1 MCCEHCVG
9 ASRSST
15 RVRERS
21 NATVQRSSRATR
33 AARRSPS
40 DCRPGRGAPAPP
52 RPRAPTTHR
61 LHHAALA
68 PPPHHA
74 TLPDSGTLARTTRN
88 RCILREGVER
98 RWRRGVTHR
107 AGGAGPARC
116 VTHLSGRFLAAC
128 SAARH
133 LQSRSRSP
141 PRVTLR
147 RCECPTQLHVFSSR
161 QLIDGVC
168 HHMLISLYP

>member
-1 MCCEHCVG
+1 MNENCTSVTSHVCCEHCVG
-9 ASRSST
+9 APRSST

-74 TLPDSGTLARTTRN
+74 TLPVSGTLARTTRN

-107 AGGAGPARC
+107 AGGGRSCALRHASVWTLSCC
-116 VTHLSGRFLAAC
+116 VL
-128 SAARH
+128 
-133 LQSRSRSP
+133 RSP
-141 PRVTLR
+141 PSA
-147 RCECPTQLHVFSSR
+147 E
-161 QLIDGVC
+161 
-168 HHMLISLYP
+168 SLAEPAPRDIATV